1 MAFVPPI
8 FVEEAFETVVQSYLE
23 SCKEEEGFLHFTEE
37 LEDLQSYFERT
48 YIGVVGGRQRTRRQ
62 PIFSIETW
70 NKYQDIVDDVEIT
83 NNKME
88 GFNSGWASS
97 MSRQPSLYTV
107 LEGFL
112 LKDIG
117 AKSTIDEDVVAVG
130 GNNMQHNRSR
140 HQLAIQR
147 RQDLKALCTSFH
159 SLQLPDYME
168 HLIKFFD
175 GD

>member
-1 MAFVPPI
+1 MAFVPPV

-23 SCKEEEGFLHFTEE
+23 SSKEEEGFLHFTEE

-88 GFNSGWASS
+88 GFNSG
-97 MSRQPSLYTV
+97 
-107 LEGFL
+107 
-112 LKDIG
+112 
-117 AKSTIDEDVVAVG
+117 
-130 GNNMQHNRSR
+130 
-140 HQLAIQR
+140 
-147 RQDLKALCTSFH
+147 
-159 SLQLPDYME
+159 
-168 HLIKFFD
+168 
-175 GD
+175 